1 MGIRFESNFQ
11 RITGVTP
18 VTYIENDPL
27 QRWFRVHEWQVDS
40 GFQGNL
46 LMVMLN
52 VEPSFPTPATIEYG
66 MMRVS
71 SLLDTTVNNWET
83 KFEVKMIG
91 GSYIG
96 KMFTPRLII
105 LPIGSGINFTAGQ
118 GLMTTAFAQSSS
130 TSFRWWSCYVIDAN
144 VV

>member
-1 MGIRFESNFQ
+1 MGIRFESNYQ
-11 RITGVTP
+11 RNVGVAPIVYT
-18 VTYIENDPL
+18 EGNPL
-27 QRWFRVHEWQVDS
+27 IRWLRIHEWQVDV

-52 VEPSFPTPATIEYG
+52 VEPSFPTPVTIEYG

-71 SLLDTTVNNWET
+71 SLLDTTINKWET

-91 GSYIG
+91 GTFG
-96 KMFTPRLII
+96 AKQFTPRLRI
-105 LPIGSGINFTAGQ
+105 LPVGSGINFTAGQ

-130 TSFRWWSCYVIDAN
+130 TTFRWWSCYVIDAN
-144 VV
+144 MV